1 MATLAAASGGFQPT
15 SWGWSAALLL
25 VLVAVAVLVGG
36 RRLSPLEWALPAALA
51 GLAAWTWLSLV
62 WSDDVA
68 QTVQEGERLLV
79 YLAGATALLL
89 LGRRASVGAVVA
101 GLWAAIVVISVYA
114 LTLRLLAPG
123 RGAYQVI
130 SSDPEASF
138 RLSRP
143 LGYANALAIFAAIG
157 ILLALGLALRGRG
170 PLRGLAAASLVILA
184 PTLYFTYGRGAWL
197 GLAAGLCA
205 LFALERGRVAAAV
218 RAAAL
223 AIAPA
228 IAVVLASRTHGL
240 TADPSSVA
248 AARHDG
254 RLLAVA
260 VVCLAVAAAFVPAGL
275 DRLLPRVQLG
285 RSARRGL
292 ALAVGVVVLAIAVAA
307 VAAVGGPRAGARRA
321 YHAFNAPA
329 PLVRSDASNRLFSL
343 SGSNRSDY
351 WRVAWREVEAHPLLG
366 GGAGSFQ
373 RFWLRHRS
381 AELPVLDAHSLYL
394 ETLAE
399 LGAVGLA
406 LLLCVLTVPLLGLR
420 TARRTPFAA
429 AALGGYVA
437 FLVHAGIDW
446 DWEMPAVTLTA
457 LACGVALLLAA
468 RGDDSPR
475 PARPVRIGLAAGA
488 AALVVLALGGFV
500 GNRAEASASD
510 ALDASRLNAAAHEA
524 RQARRWE
531 PWSSEPWR
539 LLGEAQ
545 LQAGEVADARASF
558 RHGLAKD
565 GSSWELWLDLALV
578 TRGAER
584 QAALAHVAA
593 LNPLSSELRQ
603 LRSSG

>member
-1 MATLAAASGGFQPT
+1 MAALAADSGGFDPT

-25 VLVAVAVLVGG
+25 LVAAAALLLGS
-36 RRLSPLEWALPAALA
+36 RRPSPLEWALPAS
-51 GLAAWTWLSLV
+51 LAALCAWVWLSLA

-68 QTVQEGERLLV
+68 QTVQEGERMLL
-79 YLAGATALLL
+79 YLAAASVLLL
-89 LGRRASVGAVVA
+89 LGRRSSVEALVA
-101 GLWAAIVVISVYA
+101 GLAAAIVAVCAYA
-114 LTLRLLAPG
+114 LTWRMLDPA

-157 ILLALGLALRGRG
+157 ILLALGLAVRGKGLLRAF
-170 PLRGLAAASLVILA
+170 AAASLVILA

-205 LFALERGRVAAAV
+205 LFALEHDRVVVVA
-218 RAAAL
+218 RAL
-223 AIAPA
+223 AYAVAPA

-260 VVCLAVAAAFVPAGL
+260 VVCLAVGAAFVPAGL
-275 DRLLPRVQLG
+275 DRLLPKVSPG
-285 RSARRGL
+285 RGARRGF
-292 ALAVGVVVLAIAVAA
+292 AAAAVVVVLAAA
-307 VAAVGGPRAGARRA
+307 MAAAAAVGGPVAAARRA

-329 PLVRSDASNRLFSL
+329 PLVKSDASNRLFSL

-351 WRVAWREVEAHPLLG
+351 WRVAWREVEADPWLG

-373 RFWLRHRS
+373 RYWLRHRS
-381 AELPVLDAHSLYL
+381 ANLPVLDAHSLYL

-399 LGAVGLA
+399 LGPIGLA
-406 LLLCVLTVPLLGLR
+406 LLLCALAVPLLGLR
-420 TARRTPFAA
+420 AARRMPLAA
-429 AALGGYVA
+429 AAFGGYVA
-437 FLVHAGIDW
+437 YLVHAGIDW

-457 LACGVALLLAA
+457 LACGVVLLLAGRGEVAPQLA
-468 RGDDSPR
+468 RGWR
-475 PARPVRIGLAAGA
+475 VAGA
-488 AALVVLALGGFV
+488 AAAAVLAVLALGGFV

-510 ALDASRLNAAAHEA
+510 ALDTARLPAAAGDA
-524 RQARRWE
+524 RQARSWE

-539 LLGEAQ
+539 LLGESQ
-545 LQAGEVADARASF
+545 LQSGEVADARTSF
-558 RHGLAKD
+558 RRGIEKD
-565 GSSWELWLDLALV
+565 RASWELWLDLALV
-578 TRGAER
+578 TRSRER
-584 QAALAHVAA
+584 ESALGHVEA

-603 LRSSG
+603 LRGSG